1 MSLSKQSR
9 ENLLDAILSIAD
21 NLNKTENTTVTDL
34 YFQVDKSNGVLTI
47 YDDDDNTMAQATVEE
62 WKVTEQGEEQSSVEK
77 TLRAEL
83 TQMQKVGL
91 FDKINILKPYL
102 CTLVDEKKESI
113 VDLVYIDDDTLILDS
128 ELLKGLDQEMED
140 FMKHLLEE

>member
-21 NLNKTENTTVTDL
+21 NLSNAENTMVTDL
-34 YFQVDKSNGVLTI
+34 YFQVDKSNGLLTI
-47 YDDDDNTMAQATVEE
+47 YDDDDRSMAQTTIEE
-62 WKVTEQGEEQSSVEK
+62 WKANEHGNSSPIEKSLRTE
-77 TLRAEL
+77 LA
-83 TQMQKVGL
+83 QMQKVGL

-113 VDLVYIDDDTLILDS
+113 VDLIYIDDDTLILDT
-128 ELLKGLDQEMED
+128 ELLKGFDQEMDD
-140 FMKHLLEE
+140 FLKHLLEE

>member
-21 NLNKTENTTVTDL
+21 NLNKAENTTVTDL

-62 WKVTEQGEEQSSVEK
+62 WKVTEQGEERASVEK
-77 TLRAEL
+77 TLRTEL
-83 TQMQKVGL
+83 AQMQKVGL
-91 FDKINILKPYL
+91 FDKINILKPYM

-128 ELLKGLDQEMED
+128 ELLKGFDQEMDD
-140 FMKHLLEE
+140 FLKHLLEE

>member
-21 NLNKTENTTVTDL
+21 NLNKTENAMVTDL
-34 YFQVDKSNGVLTI
+34 YFQVDMSNGVLTI
-47 YDDDDNTMAQATVEE
+47 YDDDDNTMAQATIDE
-62 WKVTEQGEEQSSVEK
+62 WKVTEQSEERSSVEK
-77 TLRAEL
+77 TLRSEL
-83 TQMQKVGL
+83 AQMQKVGL

-113 VDLVYIDDDTLILDS
+113 VDLIYIDDDTLILDT
-128 ELLKGLDQEMED
+128 ELLKGFDQEMDD
-140 FMKHLLEE
+140 FLKHLLEE